1 MFGGNNAHKTGY
13 VICLLGS
20 KFDREV
26 KVVSKSSLMYRS
38 AASSSNMKGT
48 SSASLGFLVFSK
60 ASMASWEWKSNF
72 GSIYVRVSANI
83 EVAIEL
89 ITGPAGVLCQS

>member
-26 KVVSKSSLMYRS
+26 KVASKSSLMYRS
-38 AASSSNMKGT
+38 AASSSNMKRI
-48 SSASLGFLVFSK
+48 SSASFGFLVFSK
-60 ASMASWEWKSNF
+60 ASRASWEWKSSF
-72 GSIYVRVSANI
+72 GSIYVRVSAKI
-83 EVAIEL
+83 VVAIEL
-89 ITGPAGVLCQS
+89 MTGPAGVLRQS